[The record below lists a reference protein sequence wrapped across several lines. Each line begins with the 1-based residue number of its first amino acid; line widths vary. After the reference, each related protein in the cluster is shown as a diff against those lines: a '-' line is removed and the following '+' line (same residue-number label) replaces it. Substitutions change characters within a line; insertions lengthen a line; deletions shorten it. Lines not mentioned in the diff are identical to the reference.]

1 MEKTSAFASRSYSLI
16 ITKFCGTKLHEKI
29 MPTIT
34 DDEI

>member
-1 MEKTSAFASRSYSLI
+1 MEKAWAFAPRSYSLI

-34 DDEI
+34 NDEI